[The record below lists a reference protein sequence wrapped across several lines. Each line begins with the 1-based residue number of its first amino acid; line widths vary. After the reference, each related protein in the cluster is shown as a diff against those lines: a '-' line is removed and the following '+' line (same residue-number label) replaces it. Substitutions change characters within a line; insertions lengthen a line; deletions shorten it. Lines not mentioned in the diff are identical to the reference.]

1 MFSPAFV
8 LVLLAELNSI
18 HIKTFPP
25 ALVPVGRSKMSKPPS
40 YTFNELLKKKKNT
53 VVIFQQHGSLL
64 MTIMASLTEHFDSR
78 IGIK

>member
-40 YTFNELLKKKKNT
+40 YTFNELLKKKKKYSGDFST
-53 VVIFQQHGSLL
+53 AWVVIDDHY
-64 MTIMASLTEHFDSR
+64 
-78 IGIK
+78 GIPNRAL